1 MHPSQVFAQAS
12 EVGCRTFP
20 SADVARSMSESS
32 PQCGSKRASA
42 DHPDFMSSRARCPL
56 FEASGHT
63 NLAIASGI
71 VSALQ
76 LFFDGSLG
84 IQHGVGP
91 GKRNASP
98 RFGCMEKDGP
108 FPATW
113 ICHFDDFKLDA
124 FVIHGRSSKRRHRRR
139 VSSTSSCA
147 EIDVRDCLPLQVLT
161 TAKVTIGTASLTRLS
176 LQPSVSV
183 I

>member
-1 MHPSQVFAQAS
+1 MRPSQILPQAREERVPNLS
-12 EVGCRTFP
+12 LGRRRAIDVRVKSAMRQQRP
-20 SADVARSMSESS
+20 ST
-32 PQCGSKRASA
+32 
-42 DHPDFMSSRARCPL
+42 DHPDFVNSRARCPL

-63 NLAIASGI
+63 NLAIALGI

-98 RFGCMEKDGP
+98 RFGCMEKDDP

-113 ICHFDDFKLDA
+113 ICHFDDFKLDP
-124 FVIHGRSSKRRHRRR
+124 FVFDGRSSKRRHRKTSVEQRSTAPNRR
-139 VSSTSSCA
+139 SP
-147 EIDVRDCLPLQVLT
+147 RLLPLQVPNHGKGHDRDSKSDT
-161 TAKVTIGTASLTRLS
+161 
-176 LQPSVSV
+176 P
-183 I
+183 